1 MHRALPPG
9 PRFRHA
15 FTRLQR
21 ARSERLT
28 GSSPGAAG
36 PHAVR
41 RFLQLCGSP
50 STTSGSPNPAGVFS
64 ETEAPAPWVAR
75 VPCGPHQPDRPR
87 SGVARYVFLVACRT
101 GARRAVRTKPP
112 CGRSR
117 DPRISV
123 RGADTD
129 LPQPDNDP
137 DTPCRLLVRAEPGKS
152 VSACDRAE
160 HPRVKYVVGCFFGPS
175 RWRASSPTRG
185 AEAPRAC
192 RAASPGHP
200 RKRPS
205 SANPRCLP
213 PGRPVAFRLRREPWI
228 LSSRV
233 GYLLQPE
240 SLCTFVSAG
249 GRQPGRAVVPS
260 ARPPVSGTSH

>member
-1 MHRALPPG
+1 MPSVDFCSCVDPRAQPPTLRTPPAFSPRPKPRHRGWRDSLAGLTSQTVPG
-9 PRFRHA
+9 QGSHA
-15 FTRLQR
+15 PFFSLR
-21 ARSERLT
+21 A
-28 GSSPGAAG
+28 
-36 PHAVR
+36 
-41 RFLQLCGSP
+41 
-50 STTSGSPNPAGVFS
+50 
-64 ETEAPAPWVAR
+64 APA
-75 VPCGPHQPDRPR
+75 
-87 SGVARYVFLVACRT
+87 LVAPFERDQ
-101 GARRAVRTKPP
+101 P

-160 HPRVKYVVGCFFGPS
+160 HPRVKNDGMLLRS
-175 RWRASSPTRG
+175 LTWRASSPTRG
-185 AEAPRAC
+185 AEAPRAF

-213 PGRPVAFRLRREPWI
+213 PERPVAFRLRREPWI